1 MKNLVESKSKKE
13 SVRTKLTFQISET
26 VRKNRLDNFLFEEI
40 KAVSKM
46 YLRQLLKNDNCTING
61 KSEKGGYHLQSG
73 DFVEIEVDLDAD
85 TAMKPEDIPLEIVFE
100 DAEIIVVDKPSGML
114 VHPTLGQKSGTLL
127 NALNFYLN
135 HKFWLAQ
142 INTVIDQSE
151 IQNPKSKIV
160 RPGLVHRLDRQTS
173 GLMIIAKTSLAHRV
187 LCDHF
192 QRKLV
197 EKRYLAMVG
206 GSIEKDADIIDAPI
220 GNFADERRWGV
231 KADGKTAETRFRV
244 LERFAD
250 KTLLE
255 LEPVTGRTNQLRIHC
270 ASVGHPI
277 VGDLL
282 YGGQDFSRLCL
293 HAAKI
298 SFWHPNGDVRLEFES
313 ALPKEF
319 FT

>member
-1 MKNLVESKSKKE
+1 MA
-13 SVRTKLTFQISET
+13 TKLTFQISET

-46 YLRQLLKNDNCTING
+46 YLRQLLKNDKCTING
-61 KSEKGGYHLQSG
+61 KPEKAGYHLQSG

-85 TAMKPEDIPLEIVFE
+85 TAMKPEDIALEIIFE

-135 HKFWLAQ
+135 HKSRLLQ
-142 INTVIDQSE
+142 TNTATNQSNT
-151 IQNPKSKIV
+151 QHLKSKIV

-173 GLMIIAKTSLAHRV
+173 GLMIIAKTSRAHSV

-206 GSIEKDADIIDAPI
+206 GVVEKDSGTIDAPI

-244 LERFAD
+244 RQRFAD
-250 KTLLE
+250 KTMLE

-270 ASVGHPI
+270 AFIGHSI
-277 VGDLL
+277 IGDQL
-282 YGGQDFSRLCL
+282 YNGREFSRLCL
-293 HAAKI
+293 HAAKLR
-298 SFWHPNGDVRLEFES
+298 FWHPTGNERLDFTS

-319 FT
+319 RENFDLFKKVCL